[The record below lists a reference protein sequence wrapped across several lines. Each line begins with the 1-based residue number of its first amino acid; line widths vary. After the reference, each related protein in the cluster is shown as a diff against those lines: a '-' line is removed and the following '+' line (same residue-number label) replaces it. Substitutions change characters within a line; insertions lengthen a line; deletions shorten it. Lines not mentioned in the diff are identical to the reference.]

1 MNMAKLFNRHSIIL
15 MFFIAFALCFSLGL
29 FAWIKVDTRAQK
41 NHLAELNQQL
51 ATLRLENAEVEYRI
65 NEEDEAKLYERMARE
80 RGYSYADEKVYYDVT
95 PGN

>member
-1 MNMAKLFNRHSIIL
+1 MAKLFNRHSIIL
-15 MFFIAFALCFSLGL
+15 IFFVAFALCFSLGL

-41 NHLAELNQQL
+41 LRLEELNQQL
-51 ATLRLENAEVEYRI
+51 ATLRLENSEVEYRI

-80 RGYSYADEKVYYDVT
+80 RGYGYADEKVYYDVT